1 MIQASLI
8 LLGLSHAGK
17 TTTGKLLAELLNS
30 PFYDTDALIQL
41 HTGQSPRELCR
52 KKGIVALHDAE
63 TAALRSCCATV
74 HDTAAVIAA
83 GGGICDNR
91 AASAVLASI
100 PHRIFLYAAEAVLF
114 ERLTQDAQQAGCYP
128 AFLQLLPATQY
139 AAAQKLFSLLYA
151 QRTAY
156 YRQCCTLCIDTS
168 YLTAAAVA
176 QLIAAEYS
184 KPIVKLPFQ
193 NRLP

>member
-1 MIQASLI
+1 MIQESLI

-30 PFYDTDALIQL
+30 PFYDTDALIQ
-41 HTGQSPRELCR
+41 LCR

-83 GGGICDNR
+83 GGGVCDNR